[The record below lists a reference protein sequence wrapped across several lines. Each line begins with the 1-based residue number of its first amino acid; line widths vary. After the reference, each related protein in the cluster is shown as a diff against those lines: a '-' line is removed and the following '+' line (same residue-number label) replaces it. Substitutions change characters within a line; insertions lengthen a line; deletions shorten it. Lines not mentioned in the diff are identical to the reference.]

1 MNKSGFHPVKFSDAE
16 RGSDSGSPEKS
27 FSQITI
33 EPDSDSEECFSEI
46 TIELDS
52 GSGECSSQVTIEPTS
67 PEPTSSKPTSSK
79 LKPYPYRG
87 KKDDPNFF
95 DFSPESIAEYEA
107 SKHKASKLNQEKSA
121 NNRDFCFNN
130 NNSHSQKE
138 AEKKKRTPMDYN
150 DSWNTEP
157 SCAEQKTE
165 KQKSSL
171 CRLFCCW

>member
-1 MNKSGFHPVKFSDAE
+1 MNKSGSYPVKFSDVAIE
-16 RGSDSGSPEKS
+16 LYDTKRDSDSGSSGECS
-27 FSQITI
+27 SQVTI

-52 GSGECSSQVTIEPTS
+52 DSEECFSQVTIEPTS

-79 LKPYPYRG
+79 LKPYPYQG

-107 SKHKASKLNQEKSA
+107 SKLNQEKSA
-121 NNRDFCFNN
+121 NDRNCFFKKNDSDSQNETKNQNIPPINYRDFLFNN

-138 AEKKKRTPMDYN
+138 AEKKKQLP
-150 DSWNTEP
+150 
-157 SCAEQKTE
+157 
-165 KQKSSL
+165 
-171 CRLFCCW
+171 